1 MACAH
6 GYGHVFAQIYPLG
19 PQEADSGTEVK
30 SPAPALMMPAAA
42 ALIAKA
48 AMASEVPAWMV
59 RSGEV
64 L

>member
-1 MACAH
+1 MAGAH

-19 PQEADSGTEVK
+19 SQGASRGTEVK
-30 SPAPALMMPAAA
+30 SQAPALMMPSAA

-48 AMASEVPAWMV
+48 AMASEVPAWIAK
-59 RSGEV
+59 SGED